1 MQTYLTNL
9 KTPLTSIKGFAETLK
24 YVEDIE
30 TRNKF
35 LDIIDKETER
45 LTNLINDI
53 LVLSNIEN
61 NKMKEEEF
69 NPSEVIEDVINMFI
83 NQVNNKDVEIYFH
96 DKGSNV
102 LLGDRDKFYQMML
115 NLVENAVKY
124 SNNKAIIN
132 IRTYESQYY
141 EYIEVEDNGIGIQ
154 KKTYQGFL
162 KGSIE

>member
-1 MQTYLTNL
+1 
-9 KTPLTSIKGFAETLK
+9 
-24 YVEDIE
+24 
-30 TRNKF
+30 
-35 LDIIDKETER
+35 
-45 LTNLINDI
+45 
-53 LVLSNIEN
+53 
-61 NKMKEEEF
+61 MKEEEF

-132 IRTYESQYY
+132 IRTYESIKSSISFYS
-141 EYIEVEDNGIGIQ
+141 IG
-154 KKTYQGFL
+154 L
-162 KGSIE
+162 

>member
-1 MQTYLTNL
+1 
-9 KTPLTSIKGFAETLK
+9 
-24 YVEDIE
+24 
-30 TRNKF
+30 
-35 LDIIDKETER
+35 
-45 LTNLINDI
+45 
-53 LVLSNIEN
+53 
-61 NKMKEEEF
+61 MKEEEF

-141 EYIEVEDNGIGIQ
+141 EYIEVEDNGIGIPKEDLPRIFERFYRVDKSRAKGGTGLGLAIVKHIAKMFNGEVYVESVLNKGTKFTIKLRKI
-154 KKTYQGFL
+154 KKL
-162 KGSIE
+162 NEL